1 MSEFSP
7 REIVSELDR
16 YVVGH
21 PEAKRAVAVALR
33 NRWRRRRLAADLIDE
48 VTPKNILM
56 IGPTG
61 VGKTEIARR
70 LARLAQ
76 SPFLKVEATKFTEV
90 GYVGRDVDQIVR
102 DLVESA
108 LSMVRDRRRA
118 GVKAK
123 ADQAAEARI
132 LDALVGA
139 GAGPPTR
146 EAFRKK
152 LRAGELDDKE
162 VELTLADTASPLQ
175 GFDIP
180 GQPGASVGMLNLS
193 DIMGKAFGGRTRAHK
208 TTVAAAWAPLIAEES
223 DKLLDSDALAA
234 EALELAE
241 NSGIVFIDEIDKVA
255 SRAERAGA
263 DISREGVQR
272 DLLPLI
278 EGTTVST
285 KYGPL
290 KTDHIL
296 FIASGAFHVAKP
308 SDLLPELQGRLPIR
322 VELKALT
329 RDDLRRILTEPE
341 ANLIRQHQALLAT
354 EGVTLTF
361 TDAALDALADAAETV
376 NGALE
381 NIGAR
386 RLQTVLEKVV
396 EEISF
401 TAADRSGET
410 VTIDA
415 DYVRDRIGQLA
426 KNADLSRFI
435 L

>member
-1 MSEFSP
+1 
-7 REIVSELDR
+7 
-16 YVVGH
+16 
-21 PEAKRAVAVALR
+21 
-33 NRWRRRRLAADLIDE
+33 
-48 VTPKNILM
+48 
-56 IGPTG
+56 
-61 VGKTEIARR
+61 
-70 LARLAQ
+70 
-76 SPFLKVEATKFTEV
+76 
-90 GYVGRDVDQIVR
+90 
-102 DLVESA
+102 
-108 LSMVRDRRRA
+108 
-118 GVKAK
+118 
-123 ADQAAEARI
+123 
-132 LDALVGA
+132 
-139 GAGPPTR
+139 
-146 EAFRKK
+146 
-152 LRAGELDDKE
+152 
-162 VELTLADTASPLQ
+162 
-175 GFDIP
+175 
-180 GQPGASVGMLNLS
+180 
-193 DIMGKAFGGRTRAHK
+193 MGKAFGGRTKSHK

-223 DKLLDSDALAA
+223 DKLLDTDALAQ
-234 EALELAE
+234 EAVDLAQ
-241 NSGIVFIDEIDKVA
+241 NAGIVFIDEIDKVA

-285 KYGPL
+285 KYGPV

-329 RDDLRRILTEPE
+329 RDDLRRILVEPE

-354 EGVTLTF
+354 EGVALTF
-361 TDAALDALADAAETV
+361 TEDAIDALADAAETV

-401 TAADRSGET
+401 TAGDGGEASLA
-410 VTIDA
+410 IDG
-415 DYVRDRIGQLA
+415 DYVRRRVGELA
-426 KNADLSRFI
+426 KDADLSRFI